1 MKKNQAGLLTKTNLN
16 LVLNETFTSKEMGLI
31 FWGKFRIQAKA
42 KCLLKMS
49 SENVSSKMSSEI
61 IFFQHFVDKI
71 QQKHFLYISN
81 ELLL

>member
-42 KCLLKMS
+42 GS
-49 SENVSSKMSSEI
+49 
-61 IFFQHFVDKI
+61 Q
-71 QQKHFLYISN
+71 
-81 ELLL
+81 